1 VQTTLRLDARPPPV
15 HAQGPRLAPSKG
27 TMHRSKRNGMLY
39 SITSSAIESTLSE
52 ILM

>member
-1 VQTTLRLDARPPPV
+1 
-15 HAQGPRLAPSKG
+15 
-27 TMHRSKRNGMLY
+27 MHRSKRNGMLY